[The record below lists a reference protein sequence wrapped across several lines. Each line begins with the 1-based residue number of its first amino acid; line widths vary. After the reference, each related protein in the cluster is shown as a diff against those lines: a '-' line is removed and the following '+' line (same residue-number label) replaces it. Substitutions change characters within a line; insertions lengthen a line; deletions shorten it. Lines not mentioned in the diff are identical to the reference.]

1 MHAAGRS
8 LEGGGRGP
16 KPQGER
22 CRDWVQSTREY
33 HFRQKDRQEEIKHA
47 PLSQVPHC
55 DNVSISRKI
64 SGGCAVV
71 LRGVLLEED
80 SFLERDHRSSGRF
93 ICANRQ
99 SKRQPLAKD
108 ERFSSLVALSELV
121 GGCSI
126 FHASFSAPFS
136 SLLSTVSWHLICC
149 AFVRSLQ
156 NLATPSG
163 RSPRPACGG
172 TRRWSSS
179 SSLPTPWTKGTGSS
193 SASGSSVRSS
203 RVRSVFFRSSSCG
216 WVRHSLHTHTLGLG

>member
-1 MHAAGRS
+1 MPPSPALVRPCRVWHDLVRAALAVAHTSHLSSLAEMASTLWAFAKARRGTAALFHPVARELMHAAGRS

-108 ERFSSLVALSELV
+108 ERFSSLVALSEL
-121 GGCSI
+121 GG
-126 FHASFSAPFS
+126 
-136 SLLSTVSWHLICC
+136 
-149 AFVRSLQ
+149 
-156 NLATPSG
+156 G
-163 RSPRPACGG
+163 
-172 TRRWSSS
+172 
-179 SSLPTPWTKGTGSS
+179 
-193 SASGSSVRSS
+193 
-203 RVRSVFFRSSSCG
+203 
-216 WVRHSLHTHTLGLG
+216 